1 MRRRADQLSGAAQG
15 PVGSFT
21 RQSIYARIE
30 RASAAASAPAGRR
43 ARSVA
48 AAVSSASPSLSGA
61 APDLAL
67 RPAGADAAA
76 EARSIR
82 AYIDCRVKDPT
93 SPCAAPES

>member
-1 MRRRADQLSGAAQG
+1 LATPGVTPESDGLAELTA
-15 PVGSFT
+15 
-21 RQSIYARIE
+21 
-30 RASAAASAPAGRR
+30 
-43 ARSVA
+43 
-48 AAVSSASPSLSGA
+48 A

-93 SPCAAPES
+93 GPCAAPES